1 MIVCIDI
8 GNTHIFGGIF
18 IGDQIKYN
26 FRYPSTTPC
35 TSDTLGIFLLSFFER
50 KKLDVEVI
58 EAVVLSSVV
67 PHLEYSVNS
76 ACKKYLGITPLEL
89 KPGIK
94 TGLKLDIKNP
104 LDLGA
109 DRVANSIAAISHFP
123 SRNII
128 IVDFGTATTICA
140 ISENKAYIGGVIL
153 PGINLSMESLS
164 QKTAKLSNVTIS
176 RPSSALG
183 KTTITQIQS
192 GLIYGQLG
200 AVKEIISR
208 ISQESF
214 ADKTPILIA
223 TGGYAHLFEK
233 EQYFDIIIADL
244 LLHGLRIIWEM
255 NK

>member
-1 MIVCIDI
+1 MIVCINI

-35 TSDTLGIFLLSFFER
+35 TSDTLGIFLLSFFEI
-50 KKLDVEVI
+50 KQLDVEVI

-94 TGLKLDIKNP
+94 TGLKLDTKNP

-176 RPSSALG
+176 RPSSVLG

-214 ADKTPILIA
+214 ADKAPILIA

-233 EQYFDIIIADL
+233 DQYFDIIITDL
-244 LLHGLRIIWEM
+244 LLHGLRIIWET